1 MHIRAERKGENQIHV
16 LSPRV
21 HGTPDQTTH
30 TETRAMRSHP
40 DSPYGKAWAQACREI
55 HAQYPGLSDDEKRP
69 LVVRRTDELMA
80 SHK

>member
-1 MHIRAERKGENQIHV
+1 
-16 LSPRV
+16 
-21 HGTPDQTTH
+21 
-30 TETRAMRSHP
+30 MRSHP